1 MYLQIATV
9 HRYHNDTNQVFDVMP
24 IKKNNIQKRDLN
36 NKRNRHVIFKRNA
49 LNDLPLKS
57 FQDIIDY
64 QIFNNLN
71 INPKKYS

>member
-1 MYLQIATV
+1 
-9 HRYHNDTNQVFDVMP
+9 MP

-36 NKRNRHVIFKRNA
+36 NKRNHHVIFKRNA

-64 QIFNNLN
+64 QIVNNLN
-71 INPKKYS
+71 LNPKKYS

>member
-1 MYLQIATV
+1 
-9 HRYHNDTNQVFDVMP
+9 MP

-36 NKRNRHVIFKRNA
+36 NRENRHIIFKRNA

-64 QIFNNLN
+64 QIESNLN
-71 INPKKYS
+71 VNKKR